1 MGGRNN
7 IYRRFRTRYGFGV
20 HSPWAYEI
28 IISLIR
34 EKSAYYA
41 YEELAKY
48 SKNSPYSLPGYD
60 EQTNRLLFRIVNYF
74 SPSSILEV
82 GTGSGVSAAYL
93 SAARKSTKCVTIDMP
108 HEKQREVRCFLDSFK
123 NVESLYGD
131 YLPLIDDF
139 FHSNGCVEFAYV
151 AHTGEFRQ
159 VMESLL
165 PLVTADS
172 MVVVG
177 DVNSKDRACWW
188 NRLIKDP
195 RVGVTFEYKGTGFLF
210 FDLNRYKQ
218 NYLL

>member
-7 IYRRFRTRYGFGV
+7 IYRRFRTKYGFGV

-93 SAARKSTKCVTIDMP
+93 SAARKRDRKS
-108 HEKQREVRCFLDSFK
+108 
-123 NVESLYGD
+123 
-131 YLPLIDDF
+131 
-139 FHSNGCVEFAYV
+139 
-151 AHTGEFRQ
+151 
-159 VMESLL
+159 
-165 PLVTADS
+165 
-172 MVVVG
+172 VV
-177 DVNSKDRACWW
+177 
-188 NRLIKDP
+188 
-195 RVGVTFEYKGTGFLF
+195 
-210 FDLNRYKQ
+210 
-218 NYLL
+218 